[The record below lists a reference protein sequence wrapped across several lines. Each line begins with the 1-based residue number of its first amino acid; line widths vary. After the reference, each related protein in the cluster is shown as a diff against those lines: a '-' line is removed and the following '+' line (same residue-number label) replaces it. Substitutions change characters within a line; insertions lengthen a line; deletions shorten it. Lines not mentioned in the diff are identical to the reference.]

1 MGSIADGADR
11 RNLRKLHFQLIIFW
25 GAKSVKSTHASTV
38 NSTLNFWRSF
48 DELLTSIW
56 QSLDVWIFLW
66 IFETNLELN
75 FDPFFCCEMS
85 NFDESTFYEKKKL
98 ISCFQPRDF
107 QYFLIFFYESM
118 KKIVHYEQFS
128 HKLIKKIMV
137 EQLKGGDPRW

>member
-1 MGSIADGADR
+1 MDILSVGSNSKTTGLSLKSKLNLFKDFTILNQIWATIIRYYTGSIADGADW

-75 FDPFFCCEMS
+75 FDPFFCCQ
-85 NFDESTFYEKKKL
+85 NVYFRRVNILFKK
-98 ISCFQPRDF
+98 I
-107 QYFLIFFYESM
+107 YFLF
-118 KKIVHYEQFS
+118 
-128 HKLIKKIMV
+128 
-137 EQLKGGDPRW
+137 